1 MAPTDA
7 RERQMVQRKSSP
19 YSNFNFTIELGVEG
33 GSSIVGRFEEIDGLS
48 VPDTTARARV
58 PGLHKHTNLTMKRGV
73 LGGALFRVWNS
84 ALKKGRPVLGTL
96 KIIPHDKSRKPVT
109 FTNVFLNKIKG
120 PDLKGKGNEISV
132 ETIEVTAE
140 GVAIEKEC
148 DH

>member
-1 MAPTDA
+1 
-7 RERQMVQRKSSP
+7 MVQRKSNP
-19 YSNFNFTIELGVEG
+19 YSNFNFTIVFGREG
-33 GSSIVGRFEEIDGLS
+33 SNNAVGRFEEIDGLS
-48 VPDTTARARV
+48 APDTTARARV

-84 ALKKGRPVLGTL
+84 ALEKGRPAPGTL

-132 ETIEVTAE
+132 ETIEITAE